1 MSSTTE
7 IHRIALLVDFENIIL
22 GLPQNKKFR
31 GKAVV
36 SRVLELGKIV
46 VKRAYADWGRYDSH
60 KVELHQLGFE
70 LMEIPHRSVTGKNS
84 ADIRL
89 VVEAMDLVI
98 SKEHIDTFVLVSGD
112 SDFTPLVAKLRE
124 HDKRVVGIGV
134 KQSTSKLLVDSCDEF
149 IYYDEIEDV
158 NVDSAG
164 EKLQRTQKATSKGN
178 KPLDRVRAEALYLVV
193 EATRA
198 LLREYDAVWASQIKQ
213 TIKRKHPSFSESYH
227 GFSTFGA
234 LIESAVQH
242 ELLEGKLDEKSGN
255 WRIKGLGEKAAA
267 VFAAAAGVSTSA
279 HG

>member
-1 MSSTTE
+1 MTTDT

-22 GLPQNKKFR
+22 GLPQSKKLR
-31 GKAVV
+31 AKAVML
-36 SRVLELGKIV
+36 RVLELGKIV
-46 VKRAYADWGRYDSH
+46 VKRAYADWGRYENH

-149 IYYDEIEDV
+149 IYYEEIDDV
-158 NVDSAG
+158 STDTAGAG
-164 EKLQRTQKATSKGN
+164 EKLAKTHKAKGGRQ
-178 KPLDRVRAEALYLVV
+178 LDRLRAEALYLVV
-193 EATRA
+193 DAARA

-227 GFSTFGA
+227 GFPTFGA
-234 LIESAVQH
+234 LIETATQVD
-242 ELLEGKLDEKSGN
+242 LLEGKLDEKSGN
-255 WRIKGLGEKAAA
+255 WRIKGLGDKAASM
-267 VFAAAAGVSTSA
+267 FAAPVASA
-279 HG
+279 

>member
-1 MSSTTE
+1 MSADT

-22 GLPQNKKFR
+22 GLPQSKKLR
-31 GKAVV
+31 AKAVV
-36 SRVLELGKIV
+36 LRVLELGKIV
-46 VKRAYADWGRYDSH
+46 VKRAYADWGRYEHH

-124 HDKRVVGIGV
+124 HDKRVIGIGV

-149 IYYDEIEDV
+149 IYYEEIDDV
-158 NVDSAG
+158 STDTAGAG
-164 EKLQRTQKATSKGN
+164 EKLARTQKAKGG
-178 KPLDRVRAEALYLVV
+178 KQIDRLRAEALYLVV
-193 EATRA
+193 DAARA

-213 TIKRKHPSFSESYH
+213 TIKRKHPSFSEGYH
-227 GFSTFGA
+227 GFPTFGA
-234 LIESAVQH
+234 LIESAINVD
-242 ELLEGKLDEKSGN
+242 LLEGKLDEKSGN
-255 WRIKGLGEKAAA
+255 WRIKGLGDKAAA
-267 VFAAAAGVSTSA
+267 MFASPAAAPA
-279 HG
+279 

>member
-1 MSSTTE
+1 MSTSTDT
-7 IHRIALLVDFENIIL
+7 HRIALLVDFENIIL
-22 GLPQNKKFR
+22 GLPQSKKFR
-31 GKAVV
+31 AKAVT

-46 VKRAYADWGRYDSH
+46 VKRAYADWGRYDHH

-70 LMEIPHRSVTGKNS
+70 LMEIPHRSATGKNS
-84 ADIRL
+84 ADIRM

-124 HDKRVVGIGV
+124 HDKRVIGIGV

-158 NVDSAG
+158 SVDRAG
-164 EKLQRTQKATSKGN
+164 EKLAKSQKARGG
-178 KPLDRVRAEALYLVV
+178 KPIDRSRAEALYLVV
-193 EATRA
+193 DATRA

-213 TIKRKHPSFSESYH
+213 TIKRKHPSFSESFH

-234 LIESAVQH
+234 LVESAVQH
-242 ELLEGKLDEKSGN
+242 ELLAGKLDEKSGN

-267 VFAAAAGVSTSA
+267 MFAATSA
-279 HG
+279 TTASAASS